1 MENKQYF
8 YTITRDGKFI
18 NSNYDKEDTD
28 NVAQAIR
35 FLDEESLLS
44 YWESSIVQK
53 MSTIFDMKVIEVEC
67 TLKEYA

>member
-35 FLDEESLLS
+35 FLDEKSLLR
-44 YWESSIVQK
+44 YWESSVMQK
-53 MSTIFDMKVIEVEC
+53 MRTLFDIKVMKVEC